1 MRIPRVWVALPLGT
15 ERKVELP
22 ASAVRHLLQ
31 VLRLRRGDRVV
42 LFNGDGRNY
51 EGKIVAA
58 ARGGVTVHLVTA
70 GPPEAPPRLD
80 IRLGLGISKAE
91 RMAFALQ
98 KATELGV
105 SEITPLFAARTL
117 VRLSGERLDQRLEH
131 WRGILVAA
139 CEQCGRRGLP
149 VLATAQPLFSWLQN
163 RDPDG
168 LALNL
173 DAGAPRTL
181 RDLSPPKG
189 AVSLLVG
196 PEGGLS
202 EDEHAQAA
210 AAGFASVRL
219 GPRILRAETA
229 PLAAIAAVQ
238 TLWGDFSD

>member
-1 MRIPRVWVALPLGT
+1 MRIPRVWVALPLGK
-15 ERKVELP
+15 ERKIELP
-22 ASAVRHLLQ
+22 ASAARHLLQ
-31 VLRLRRGDRVV
+31 VLRLRTGDRVV
-42 LFNGDGRNY
+42 LFNGDGRDHGG
-51 EGKIVAA
+51 EIVAT
-58 ARGGVTVHLVTA
+58 ARSRVAVHLDTA
-70 GPPEAPPRLD
+70 GPPEGPPRLD

-91 RMAFALQ
+91 RMTFALQ

-105 SEITPLFAARTL
+105 SRITPLFAERTL

-131 WRGILVAA
+131 WRGVLIAA
-139 CEQCGRRGLP
+139 CEQCGRRRLP
-149 VLATAQPLFSWLQN
+149 VLATAEPLFSWLQN

-168 LALNL
+168 LALDL
-173 DAGAPRTL
+173 DPFAPRTL

-210 AAGFASVRL
+210 AVGFTSVRL